1 MEGFFHEAGPVAFL
15 VLTVVIGGGMAYAA
29 GAAVA
34 RGWDSLRML
43 VFYTLLLT
51 CAERFLQFA
60 LFDGTLLSI
69 PFLLVDFAILL
80 AFALV
85 GFKLARRA
93 QMARQY
99 GCLKGAGSVTR

>member
-1 MEGFFHEAGPVAFL
+1 MEGFFHEAGLGAFL
-15 VLTVVIGGGMAYAA
+15 VLTVAIGGGMAFSA
-29 GAAVA
+29 GGAVA
-34 RGWDSLRML
+34 RGWDSIRML

-51 CAERFLQFA
+51 LAERFLQFA

-80 AFALV
+80 AFALA
-85 GFKLARRA
+85 GFKLARRS

-99 GCLKGAGSVTR
+99 GFLKGAGSVTR